1 MIIVGIRADL
11 DLKFK
16 VPSPTGERVTAGEAL
31 SNIPVWAKNQQR
43 TKQSSKVVERL
54 NFIDPGENVW
64 NAKRLPDNLKLN
76 VPKTQLSQIYKSSTL
91 TNLLTRLLV
100 VEGGTHMYHWAE
112 NRALTNRERAR
123 LQTFPDN
130 FEFYGSK
137 ESVRKQI
144 GMASPSK
151 AHRL

>member
-1 MIIVGIRADL
+1 
-11 DLKFK
+11 
-16 VPSPTGERVTAGEAL
+16 
-31 SNIPVWAKNQQR
+31 VWAKNQQR

-54 NFIDPGENVW
+54 SFIDPGENVW

-76 VPKTQLSQIYKSSTL
+76 VPKTQLSQIYKKLDPDQPSYTVTGSGG
-91 TNLLTRLLV
+91 
-100 VEGGTHMYHWAE
+100 GGTHMYHWAE

-137 ESVRKQI
+137 SQ
-144 GMASPSK
+144 
-151 AHRL
+151 